1 MATVRH
7 NYANNVANS
16 AAKNWYNSESP
27 NKSAYCRRLCDDYAQ
42 KSLEVSLWIIDND
55 MRQREY
61 VYDVA
66 KIEVL
71 DEMTPNTSNGVGNFM
86 PLAIVV

>member
-1 MATVRH
+1 
-7 NYANNVANS
+7 
-16 AAKNWYNSESP
+16 
-27 NKSAYCRRLCDDYAQ
+27 
-42 KSLEVSLWIIDND
+42 